1 MVKDNNGRVVWSLVE
16 INTKMLLI
24 IRVYAP
30 AQGDDSNF
38 FKDDVF
44 PILGKVDY
52 DHVVIGGDW
61 NLGIAEDLD
70 YWDYSCTDP
79 VRPKSGRQIHKYIEH
94 YELLKITYITSNWHW
109 TNLAWLEEEQEE
121 GWQGGETG
129 LLHCRY
135 RPCFFFFLG
144 MRSPALE
151 VSSRGLSTQVD
162 FMQGAFRGFYQ
173 EDFITIQHCVWLCP
187 NVLLLLVIVNC

>member
-16 INTKMLLI
+16 INTTMLLI

-94 YELLKITYITSNWHW
+94 YELLLRNSASSFHRLSSSIFNVRCCCLSRIRDTSSH
-109 TNLAWLEEEQEE
+109 LHYMMLC
-121 GWQGGETG
+121 
-129 LLHCRY
+129 LL
-135 RPCFFFFLG
+135 
-144 MRSPALE
+144 
-151 VSSRGLSTQVD
+151 
-162 FMQGAFRGFYQ
+162 
-173 EDFITIQHCVWLCP
+173 
-187 NVLLLLVIVNC
+187 